1 VFQIELVLVL
11 LCVPMLWSVLVLVPV
26 LRLAVAVGRK
36 GESATE
42 FEVAA
47 GFVSMRMMMDEMWRD
62 VLMVL
67 VVVVVTYSLLSYC
80 SPARWLRLS
89 KYVYT
94 KQQKLSKSFGS
105 KFTSLYRRTRHLR
118 D

>member
-1 VFQIELVLVL
+1 MFQIELVLVL

-47 GFVSMRMMMDEMWRD
+47 GFVSMGMKMRMD
-62 VLMVL
+62 VLCRGVL
-67 VVVVVTYSLLSYC
+67 VVPMEVVVT
-80 SPARWLRLS
+80 
-89 KYVYT
+89 
-94 KQQKLSKSFGS
+94 
-105 KFTSLYRRTRHLR
+105 
-118 D
+118 